1 MSNQPEK
8 ILVTDFD
15 GTMTQQDFY
24 ELVLQH
30 LLEDDV
36 PDFWTQYRTGK
47 ITHFEAL
54 QGYFANIRVDEPTLL
69 ALVARMELDPD
80 LRTATSL
87 LRASHWKV
95 IVASA
100 GCRWYIDRLLA
111 EAEVEIEVHANPGE
125 FRSGEGLQMTLPE
138 SSPFFSS
145 TIGIDKAGIV
155 QHHLDRGAVV
165 AFAGDGFPDADAAR
179 LVAGELRFARGALAT
194 VLDREGLPYHSFKTW
209 SDIARKLTATE
220 AAR

>member
-1 MSNQPEK
+1 MSNQADK
-8 ILVTDFD
+8 IFVTDFD

-24 ELVLQH
+24 ELVLQK
-30 LLEDDV
+30 LLPADA
-36 PDFWTQYRTGK
+36 PDFWSQYLSGS

-54 QGYFANIRVDEPTLL
+54 QGYFAAIRADE
-69 ALVARMELDPD
+69 AEIFRIIDEMQIDPD
-80 LRTATSL
+80 LKSAIEML
-87 LRASHWKV
+87 HAAQWKV

-100 GCRWYIDRLLA
+100 GCKWYIDQLLTG
-111 EAEVEIEVHANPGE
+111 AEVDIEVHANPGK
-125 FRSGEGLQMTLPE
+125 FCSGGGLQMTLPE

-155 QHHLDRGAVV
+155 QHYLDRGATV

-194 VLDREGLPYHSFKTW
+194 VMDREGLPYHSFKTW